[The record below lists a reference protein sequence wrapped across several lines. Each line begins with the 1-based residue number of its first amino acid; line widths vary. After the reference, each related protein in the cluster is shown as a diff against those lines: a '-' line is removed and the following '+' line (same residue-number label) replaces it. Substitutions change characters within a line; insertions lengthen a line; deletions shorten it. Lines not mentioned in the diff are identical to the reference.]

1 MPRKP
6 FSIRQLAIPGVHRIL
21 AWFIVLVYVLL
32 VMNPSFGLLLELD
45 PEKVLQ
51 GQIWRVVTGF
61 LLPGMGVVEAAS
73 LLSPLSLLFLYITF
87 RLITFMGDS
96 LENVWGIEK
105 LNAVI
110 FGTIASVGA
119 ASVLAY
125 LYDPL
130 LGYALG
136 TSSYGVLYMTIFLG
150 FAIEFP
156 MVEFLLMFIL
166 PVKVKWLGWLG
177 AIITLWVA
185 FDFSR
190 QAGNAI
196 PFLHAAVCFAPLLWI
211 AIPRVLGNAKAHKR
225 RSQFKNSTEKARQ
238 IHSSGAFHTCS
249 VCQVTDIK
257 DPTRV
262 FRVLDNGDEIC
273 EQCLKQRQSPD

>member
-1 MPRKP
+1 MPQKP
-6 FSIRQLAIPGVHRIL
+6 FSLRQLAIPGVHRIL

-32 VMNPSFGLLLELD
+32 IMNPSFGQLLELD
-45 PEKVLQ
+45 PGKVLQ
-51 GQIWRVVTGF
+51 GQVWRVVTGF
-61 LLPGMGVVEAAS
+61 LLPGMGIFDATS

-87 RLITFMGDS
+87 RLISFMGDS

-110 FGTIASVGA
+110 FGTIASVGI
-119 ASVLAY
+119 ASVLVY
-125 LYDPL
+125 LYDPQ
-130 LGYALG
+130 LGRILG
-136 TSSYGVLYMTIFLG
+136 ANSYGVLYMTIFLG

-177 AIITLWVA
+177 VVMTVWTA
-185 FDFSR
+185 FDISR
-190 QAGNAI
+190 NLGTPI
-196 PFLHAAVCFAPLLWI
+196 PLLHTAVCFAPLLWI
-211 AIPRVLGNAKAHKR
+211 AIPLVFGNAKAYQR
-225 RSQFKNSTEKARQ
+225 RTQFKNSTEKARQ

-249 VCQVTDIK
+249 VCQVSDIK
-257 DPTRV
+257 DPTRI

-273 EQCLKQRQSPD
+273 EPCLKQRQSEN

>member
-1 MPRKP
+1 MPHKS
-6 FSIRQLAIPGVHRIL
+6 FSLRQLAIPGVHRIL

-32 VMNPSFGLLLELD
+32 LINPSFGLLLELH
-45 PEKVLQ
+45 PGKVLQ
-51 GQIWRVVTGF
+51 GQVWRVVTGF
-61 LLPGMGVVEAAS
+61 LLPGMGVVDSSS

-96 LENVWGIEK
+96 LESVWGIEK

-110 FGTIASVGA
+110 FGTIASVGV
-119 ASVLAY
+119 ASVLVY
-125 LYDPL
+125 LYDPQ
-130 LGYALG
+130 LGQVLG

-156 MVEFLLMFIL
+156 MIEFLLMFIL

-177 AIITLWVA
+177 AIITVWTA
-185 FDFSR
+185 FNLSR
-190 QAGNAI
+190 GLGTPI
-196 PFLHAAVCFAPLLWI
+196 PFLHTAFCFAPLLWI
-211 AIPRVLGNAKAHKR
+211 AIPRALGNAKAYQR
-225 RSQFKNSTEKARQ
+225 RTKFKTSNEKARQ
-238 IHSSGAFHTCS
+238 IHASGAFHTCS

-257 DPTRV
+257 DPARA

-273 EQCLKQRQSPD
+273 QQCLKQRQSAN